1 MFALNTIK
9 KETKSKHLDMAY
21 PFKKV
26 PHCVYKNT
34 FLKDVRMAVAFPAVS
49 PSSLKV
55 EPLRE
60 FFQQFIGADIQIE
73 DFLRNGYINIFSTDH
88 FIDLKFS
95 LSYAEVKISA
105 QKYTSFELAKSY
117 WQMLYDFLA
126 AICIDSVSK
135 LVLRKFNALYFKAE
149 SQYYDVQSVM
159 DEVFCDE
166 LMALMADVDKEGAL
180 NSIEKT
186 QTFEDAKTNT
196 LLTAVFGIKKS
207 DTSEKN
213 DHLTLVTTV
222 ESNQGP
228 VPVGELPTCAEQY
241 NQILFDAFHWC
252 VKDSII
258 QNMK

>member
-1 MFALNTIK
+1 
-9 KETKSKHLDMAY
+9 MAY
-21 PFKKV
+21 PFNKV
-26 PHCVYKNT
+26 EHCVYKNT
-34 FLKDVRMAVAFPAVS
+34 FLKDVRMAVAYPAVS
-49 PSSLKV
+49 PSSLKHEV
-55 EPLRE
+55 LKE
-60 FFQQFIGADIQIE
+60 FFEQFTGANIQVE
-73 DFLRNGYINIFSTDH
+73 DFLKNGSINIFSNDH

-95 LSYAEVKISA
+95 LNYAEVKICA
-105 QKYTSFELAKSY
+105 QKYTSFELAKPY

-126 AICIDSVSK
+126 ALRIDSVDK

-149 SQYYDVQSVM
+149 SQSYDVKSVM

-166 LMALMADVDKEGAL
+166 LMALMADIDKENSL

-186 QTFEDAKTNT
+186 QTFADSSTNT
-196 LLTAVFGIKKS
+196 LFNAVFGIKKS

-222 ESNQGP
+222 ESNKGP
-228 VPVGELPTCAEQY
+228 LAVGEIPVRAEQY
-241 NQILFDAFHWC
+241 NEILFDAFHWC